1 MRVAW
6 VLLLFQAVYV
16 GGLVGLVGPWS
27 NCYPGHPHEL
37 RLQATEA
44 ADYGT
49 SGGPRGSVGSWMAGV
64 RVQGTLV
71 MLSGE

>member
-1 MRVAW
+1 MRVVW

-16 GGLVGLVGPWS
+16 GGLVGLLGPWS
-27 NCYPGHPHEL
+27 SWYPGHPHEL
-37 RLQATEA
+37 RLRATEA

-49 SGGPRGSVGSWMAGV
+49 LGGPRASVGSWMAGV

-71 MLSGE
+71 MSGE